1 MAKIM
6 VAMSGGVDSSLV
18 AALLHDQGHDVTG
31 VTMHLW
37 EGDDEGIGPSQCCS
51 LEMTADARR
60 VCQHLGVPYYVF
72 NYQKEFRRSVIE
84 YFMQEYA
91 HGFTPNPC
99 LACNRDLKF
108 RFLLE
113 RSQALGFDYLAT
125 GHYVRLHTGDSE
137 LQTADRGSATHG
149 NENSGQRSAVGG
161 RPSFRLF
168 RAADV
173 AKDQSYVLYM
183 LQQHELSRLQFPLG
197 ALAKPEVRALS
208 RERGLITADRPE
220 SQDICFI
227 PDNDYRRFLR
237 EEMPASIRPGPIIHS
252 ETGGVLGQHNGLPL
266 YTVGQRRGLG
276 LTSAEPLFVTALDT
290 DTNTLVVG
298 PAEATLRRTL
308 HAQGVSFVSGAWPGE
323 PFRCLA
329 QVRAHAKAV
338 PVHVF
343 PEAQGAIRVEFDQP
357 QRALTPGQ
365 AVVLYDGDEVLG
377 GGRISRSE

>member
-37 EGDDEGIGPSQCCS
+37 EGDDEGVGPSQCCS

-91 HGFTPNPC
+91 HGYTPNPC

-108 RFLLE
+108 RFLLD

-125 GHYVRLHTGDSE
+125 GHYVRLEASDCGPQIAD
-137 LQTADRGSATHG
+137 DRGASAPIA
-149 NENSGQRSAVGG
+149 NSQS
-161 RPSFRLF
+161 PFRLY
-168 RAADV
+168 RAADA

-183 LQQHELSRLQFPLG
+183 LQQNELARLQFPLG
-197 ALAKPEVRALS
+197 GYTKPEVRALS
-208 RERGLITADRPE
+208 RDRGLITADRAE

-237 EEMPASIRPGPIIHS
+237 EEMPASIRPGPIVHS
-252 ETGGVLGQHNGLPL
+252 ETGGMLGQHNGLPL

-290 DTNTLVVG
+290 DSNTLVVG
-298 PAEATLRRTL
+298 PAEAVLRRSL
-308 HAQGVSFVSGAWPGE
+308 QAQSVSFVSDVWPDQ

-329 QVRAHAKAV
+329 QVRAHAQAV
-338 PVHVF
+338 PAQAI
-343 PEAQGAIRVEFDQP
+343 PEAPGTLRVEFDQP

-365 AVVLYDGDEVLG
+365 AVVLYEGDEVLG
-377 GGRISRSE
+377 GGRITRSE

>member
-1 MAKIM
+1 M

-18 AALLHDQGHDVTG
+18 AALLHEQGHEVTG

-37 EGDDEGIGPSQCCS
+37 EGDDENLGPSQCCS

-60 VCQHLGVPYYVF
+60 ICNQIGVPYYVF

-84 YFMQEYA
+84 YFMKEYV
-91 HGFTPNPC
+91 HGYTPNPC

-113 RSQALGFDYLAT
+113 RSAALGFDALAT
-125 GHYVRLHTGDSE
+125 GHYVRIKGDATQGFTLHRGVE
-137 LQTADRGSATHG
+137 L
-149 NENSGQRSAVGG
+149 
-161 RPSFRLF
+161 
-168 RAADV
+168 

-183 LQQHELSRLQFPLG
+183 LQQKELARLCFPLG
-197 ALAKPEVRALS
+197 DYSKAQVREMS

-237 EEMPASIRPGPIIHS
+237 EEVPESIRPGPIVHI
-252 ETGGVLGQHNGLPL
+252 ETGQVLGQHQGLPL
-266 YTVGQRRGLG
+266 YTIGQRRGIG
-276 LTSAEPLFVTALDT
+276 IASPEPLYVTDLIVSD
-290 DTNTLVVG
+290 NTLMVG
-298 PAEATLRRTL
+298 PIEASMRHELVAESF
-308 HAQGVSFVSGAWPGE
+308 SFVDGKWPSE
-323 PFRCLA
+323 PFSCLA

-338 PVHVF
+338 EVDVT
-343 PEAQGAIRVEFDQP
+343 PEENRIRVRFHTP

-365 AVVLYDGDEVLG
+365 AVVLYDGDRVLG
-377 GGRISRSE
+377 GGRIVSSS

>member
-1 MAKIM
+1 M

-18 AALLHDQGHDVTG
+18 AALLHEQGHDVTG

-60 VCQHLGVPYYVF
+60 VCNHIGVPYYIF
-72 NYQKEFRRSVIE
+72 NYQREFRRSVIQ

-91 HGFTPNPC
+91 HGYTPNPC

-125 GHYVRLHTGDSE
+125 GHYARITSSE
-137 LQTADRGSATHG
+137 VEGKPMFSLA
-149 NENSGQRSAVGG
+149 RSAD
-161 RPSFRLF
+161 L
-168 RAADV
+168 

-183 LQQHELSRLQFPLG
+183 LQQNELARILFPLG
-197 ALAKPEVRALS
+197 DYTKSQVRELS
-208 RERGLITADRPE
+208 RERKLVTANRPE

-237 EEMPASIRPGPIIHS
+237 EEVPESIRPGPIVHS
-252 ETGGVLGQHNGLPL
+252 DTGVLLGQHQGLPL

-276 LTSAEPLFVTALDT
+276 VTSAQPLYVTELDV
-290 DTNTLVVG
+290 DSNTLIVG
-298 PAEATLRRTL
+298 PSEAALRRSL
-308 HAQGVSFVSGAWPGE
+308 VAESVSFIDGHWPTE
-323 PFRCLA
+323 PFTCLA
-329 QVRAHAKAV
+329 QVRSHATAV
-338 PVHVF
+338 PATVT
-343 PEAQGAIRVEFDQP
+343 PEGLGRLCIDFERP

-365 AVVLYDGDEVLG
+365 AVVMYDGETVLG
-377 GGRISRSE
+377 GGRITSSQ

>member
-18 AALLHDQGHDVTG
+18 AALLHEQGHEVTG

-37 EGDDEGIGPSQCCS
+37 EGDDENLGPSQCCS

-60 VCQHLGVPYYVF
+60 ICNQIGVPYYVF

-84 YFMQEYA
+84 YFMKEYV
-91 HGFTPNPC
+91 HGYTPNPC

-113 RSQALGFDYLAT
+113 RSAALGFDALAT
-125 GHYVRLHTGDSE
+125 GHYVRIEGDDALGYSLHRGVE
-137 LQTADRGSATHG
+137 L
-149 NENSGQRSAVGG
+149 
-161 RPSFRLF
+161 
-168 RAADV
+168 

-183 LQQHELSRLQFPLG
+183 LQQKELARLRFPLG
-197 ALAKPEVRALS
+197 DFSKAQVREMS

-237 EEMPASIRPGPIIHS
+237 EEVPESIRPGPIVHI
-252 ETGGVLGQHNGLPL
+252 ETGRVLGQHQGLPL
-266 YTVGQRRGLG
+266 YTIGQRRGIG
-276 LTSAEPLFVTALDT
+276 VASSDPLYVTDLIVSE
-290 DTNTLVVG
+290 NTLMVG
-298 PAEATLRRTL
+298 PIEASMRHELVAESF
-308 HAQGVSFVSGAWPGE
+308 SFVDGKWPSE
-323 PFRCLA
+323 PFSCLA

-338 PVHVF
+338 EVFVTPQEGRIHVRF
-343 PEAQGAIRVEFDQP
+343 STP

-365 AVVLYDGDEVLG
+365 AVVLYDGDRVLG
-377 GGRISRSE
+377 GGRIISSN